1 MKMILASIAFFFSSL
16 LSFAQTAANDYYIGS
31 KPKKKIEDR
40 VSGSVMLGT
49 SVSFLN
55 SKNSGV
61 TTFIAPKLNY
71 KLTEKF
77 SLHAGLLHYNSSFT
91 SNRNEGCFAP
101 GSGNLSGNLLF
112 VGGDY
117 KMNKKLLVSGSVMM
131 ETKNNRNFDNNFK
144 AVSLGME
151 YKVSK
156 HSSIGIKAII
166 SEGNSDY
173 MTDPRGSSLNRN
185 LNNNSFGD
193 PFSSFGQF
201 GSSEMNNSFR

>member
-1 MKMILASIAFFFSSL
+1 MKTVFASLVFLCSGI
-16 LSFAQTAANDYYIGS
+16 LSFGQTAADDYYIGS
-31 KPKKKIEDR
+31 KPTKKIEDR
-40 VSGSVMLGT
+40 VSGSVMVGT
-49 SVSFLN
+49 SVNFLN

-71 KLTEKF
+71 ELTEKF
-77 SLHAGLLHYNSSFT
+77 SLHAGLLHYNSSFS
-91 SNRNEGCFAP
+91 SNRNEGCFSPAN
-101 GSGNLSGNLLF
+101 GNVSGNLLF

-131 ETKNNRNFDNNFK
+131 ETRNNRNFDNNFK

-156 HSSIGIKAII
+156 HSSIGVKAII
-166 SEGNSDY
+166 SQGNSDY
-173 MTDPRGSSLNRN
+173 MLDPRGSSLNRN

-201 GSSEMNNSFR
+201 GSSDMNNSFR

>member
-1 MKMILASIAFFFSSL
+1 MKTVFASLVFFFSGL
-16 LSFAQTAANDYYIGS
+16 LSFAQTAADDYYIGAKS
-31 KPKKKIEDR
+31 KKKIEDR

-55 SKNSGV
+55 SKNTGT

-91 SNRNEGCFAP
+91 SNRNEGCISP
-101 GSGNLSGNLLF
+101 GTGNVSGNLLF

-131 ETKNNRNFDNNFK
+131 ETRNNRNFDNNFK

-156 HSSIGIKAII
+156 HSSIGVKAII
-166 SEGNSDY
+166 SQGNSDY
-173 MTDPRGSSLNRN
+173 MLDPRGSTLNRN

-193 PFSSFGQF
+193 PFTSFGQF
-201 GSSEMNNSFR
+201 GSSDMNNSFR

>member
-71 KLTEKF
+71 KLTEK
-77 SLHAGLLHYNSSFT
+77 
-91 SNRNEGCFAP
+91 NRNEGCFAP